1 MSLKT
6 IPVIL
11 PAILIA
17 CSAAALSPAQA
28 GDKQV
33 AFQYQPEELKT
44 AASLQRLYSRIHSH
58 ANDSCVQRYARPLYM
73 RRVET
78 ACARG
83 LVEDF
88 IAGIG
93 NRRLDR
99 LHAAEQDRRIAA
111 AY

>member
-6 IPVIL
+6 L

-17 CSAAALSPAQA
+17 CCAAAALSPAQA
-28 GDKQV
+28 GDKKV
-33 AFQYQPEELKT
+33 AFQYQAAELKT
-44 AASLQRLYSRIHSH
+44 AASLQALYTRIHSR
-58 ANDSCVQRYARPLYM
+58 ANDLCVERHMRPLYL
-73 RRVET
+73 RRLEA
-78 ACARG
+78 ACSRD